1 MAWTLDH
8 WYDGAHHAPASG
20 RYLERL
26 SPVDGTLVCRIADG
40 SREDVDAVV
49 ASAARALAAWRRT
62 PASVRGR
69 LLIEVARR
77 IRESA
82 GSLVAEEVAETGKP
96 RATAA
101 ADVEVAA
108 QYFEFYGEVI
118 NAVGGETFDLG
129 EGFHSFTRNEP
140 YGVVGV
146 ITPWNVPINQA
157 ARAVAPAI
165 AAGNT
170 VVLKPSSL
178 TSTTSIRLAELCKAA
193 GLPDGV
199 YNVLLGGGSTTGPA
213 LVTHP
218 DIRKVAFTG
227 SVEVGREL
235 AHLAADRLIP
245 LTLELGGKSANVV
258 FSDADLEKAATWATT
273 AFTSNAGQV
282 CSSGTRLLVQREI
295 HDRFVAMVVERASAL
310 RPGET
315 IGPVISAGQYD
326 TVRHYLDVAEGEGAV
341 PVTGGSSA
349 IATAAAATAAAA
361 GGDAPGLFI
370 APTVYTGVDNSMRIA
385 REEVFGPVLAVIP
398 FDTEDEAIAI
408 ANDSPYG
415 LVAGVWTRDISRAL
429 RVAAEIEAGQVFV
442 NSWWSGGVQ
451 TPFGGT
457 KLSGYG
463 REKGVEALHH
473 YTQVKCVTVA
483 L

>member
-8 WYDGAHHAPASG
+8 WYDGAHRAPTSG
-20 RYLERL
+20 RYLERT
-26 SPVDGTLVCRIADG
+26 SPVDGTLVCRLADG
-40 SREDVDAVV
+40 GPDDVAAAV
-49 ASAARALAAWRRT
+49 ASAQRALRSWRRT
-62 PASVRGR
+62 SASVRGR

-77 IRESA
+77 IREA
-82 GSLVAEEVAETGKP
+82 ADSLVADEIAETGKP
-96 RATAA
+96 QATAA
-101 ADVEVAA
+101 MDVEVAA

-129 EGFHSFTRNEP
+129 ADVHSFTRNEP
-140 YGVVGV
+140 YGVIGV

-178 TSTTSIRLAELCKAA
+178 TSTNSIRLAELCQAA

-199 YNVLLGGGSTTGPA
+199 FNVVLGGGATAGPA
-213 LVTHP
+213 LVTHQ
-218 DIRKVAFTG
+218 DVRKVAFTG
-227 SVEVGREL
+227 SVAVGREL

-258 FSDADLEKAATWATT
+258 FADADLEKAAHWATV

-282 CSSGTRLLVQREI
+282 CSSGTRLLVQREV
-295 HDRFVAMVVERASAL
+295 HDAFVAMVADKARAHRL
-310 RPGET
+310 GET
-315 IGPVISAGQYD
+315 IGPVISEGQHR
-326 TVRHYLDVAEGEGAV
+326 TVIEYLAIAEGEGAI
-341 PVTGGSSA
+341 PVIGGS
-349 IATAAAATAAAA
+349 TAVAARP
-361 GGDAPGLFI
+361 DDLFVP
-370 APTVYTGVDNSMRIA
+370 PTIYTGVRNEMRIA
-385 REEVFGPVLAVIP
+385 QEEVFGPVLAVIP
-398 FDTEDEAIAI
+398 FDTEEEAVEI

-429 RVAAEIEAGQVFV
+429 RVAAEIEAGQVYV

-463 REKGVEALHH
+463 REKGVESLRH
-473 YTQVKCVTVA
+473 YAQVKCVTVA

>member
-20 RYLERL
+20 RYLERT
-26 SPVDGTLVCRIADG
+26 SPVDGSLVCRLADG
-40 SREDVDAVV
+40 GQADVDGAVG
-49 ASAARALAAWRRT
+49 SAVRALPGWRRS
-62 PASVRGR
+62 PAAVRGR

-77 IRESA
+77 IREHA
-82 GSLVAEEVAETGKP
+82 EALVAEEIAETGKP
-96 RATAA
+96 QATAA
-101 ADVEVAA
+101 MDVEVAA

-118 NAVGGETFDLG
+118 NAVGGETIDLG
-129 EGFHSFTRNEP
+129 AGFHSFTRNEP
-140 YGVVGV
+140 YGVIGV

-178 TSTTSIRLAELCKAA
+178 TSTTSIRLAELCQAA

-199 YNVLLGGGSTTGPA
+199 YNVVLGGGSTTGPA
-213 LVTHP
+213 LVKHP
-218 DIRKVAFTG
+218 SVRKVAFTG
-227 SVEVGREL
+227 SVAVGKEL

-258 FSDADLEKAATWATT
+258 FADADLEKAAHWATV

-282 CSSGTRLLVQREI
+282 CSSGTRLLVQREV
-295 HDRFVAMVVERASAL
+295 HDRFVAMVVEKARAIRL
-310 RPGET
+310 GESM
-315 IGPVISAGQYD
+315 GPVISEGQHK
-326 TVRHYLDVAEGEGAV
+326 TVLSYLEIAEGEGAV
-341 PVTGGSSA
+341 AATGGT
-349 IATAAAATAAAA
+349 TAVA
-361 GGDAPGLFI
+361 DRPDDLFVP
-370 APTVYTGVDNSMRIA
+370 PTVYTGVTNDMRIA
-385 REEVFGPVLAVIP
+385 QEEVFGPVLAVIP

-429 RVAAEIEAGQVFV
+429 RVSAEIEAGQVYV

-463 REKGVEALHH
+463 REKGVESLKH
-473 YTQVKCVTVA
+473 YAQVKCVTVA

>member
-1 MAWTLDH
+1 MTWTLDH
-8 WYDGAHHAPASG
+8 WIDGAHRAPASG
-20 RYLERL
+20 RYLERR
-26 SPVDGTLVCRIADG
+26 SPVDGSLVCRVADG
-40 SREDVDAVV
+40 TQEDVDAAV
-49 ASAARALAAWRRT
+49 AAAVRELPAWRRT
-62 PASVRGR
+62 PPAVRGR
-69 LLIEVARR
+69 LLIEMARR
-77 IRESA
+77 IRA
-82 GSLVAEEVAETGKP
+82 VADELTDEEIAETGKP
-96 RATAA
+96 RGTAST
-101 ADVEVAA
+101 DVEVAA

-118 NAVGGETFDLG
+118 NAMGGETIDLG
-129 EGFHSFTRNEP
+129 GDFHSFTRNEP

-178 TSTTSIRLAELCKAA
+178 TSTTSIRLAEIAKDA
-193 GLPDGV
+193 GIPDGV
-199 YNVLLGGGSTTGPA
+199 FNVLLGGGSTTGPA
-213 LVTHP
+213 IVTHP
-218 DIRKVAFTG
+218 DVRKVAFTG
-227 SVEVGREL
+227 SVAVGQEL

-258 FSDADLEKAATWATT
+258 FADADLEKAAHWATV

-295 HDRFVAMVVERASAL
+295 HDRFVAMVVEKARAVK
-310 RPGET
+310 PGET
-315 IGPVISAGQYD
+315 MGPVISEGQHR
-326 TVRHYLDVAEGEGAV
+326 TVIHYLEVAEGEGAV
-341 PVTGGSSA
+341 AATGGS
-349 IATAAAATAAAA
+349 TAVAEH
-361 GGDAPGLFI
+361 PGLFVP
-370 APTVYTGVDNSMRIA
+370 PTVYTGVDNAMRIA
-385 REEVFGPVLAVIP
+385 QEEVFGPVLAVIP
-398 FDTEDEAIAI
+398 FDTEEEAIAI

-429 RVAAEIEAGQVFV
+429 RVAAEVEAGQVFV

-463 REKGVEALHH
+463 REKGVEALKH
-473 YTQVKCVTVA
+473 YVQVKCVTVA

>member
-1 MAWTLDH
+1 MTWTLDH
-8 WYDGAHHAPASG
+8 WIDGAAHVPAAG
-20 RYLERL
+20 RYIDRS
-26 SPVDGTLVCRIADG
+26 SPVDGSPVCRVADG
-40 SREDVDAVV
+40 SQEDVDAAV
-49 ASAARALAAWRRT
+49 AAASRALPAWRRT
-62 PASVRGR
+62 PAAVRGR
-69 LLIEVARR
+69 ILIEVARR
-77 IRESA
+77 IREAA
-82 GSLVAEEVAETGKP
+82 GSLVEEEIAETGKP
-96 RATAA
+96 RTTAA

-118 NAVGGETFDLG
+118 NAVNGETIDLG
-129 EGFHSFTRNEP
+129 GGFHSFTRNEP
-140 YGVVGV
+140 VGVVGV
-146 ITPWNVPINQA
+146 ITPWNVPVNQA

-178 TSTTSIRLAELCKAA
+178 TSTTSIRLAELCREA

-199 YNVLLGGGSTTGPA
+199 YNVLLGAGSTTGPA
-213 LVTHP
+213 VVTHP
-218 DIRKVAFTG
+218 DVRKVAFTG

-245 LTLELGGKSANVV
+245 LTLELGGKSANIV
-258 FSDADLEKAATWATT
+258 FADADLDKAATWATT

-282 CSSGTRLLVQREI
+282 CSAGTRLLVQRDI
-295 HDRFVAMVVERASAL
+295 HDRFVAMVAERAAAL

-315 IGPVISAGQYD
+315 IGPVISSGQLR
-326 TVRHYLDVAEGEGAV
+326 TIRNYLDVAEGEGAV
-341 PVTGGSSA
+341 PVTGGS
-349 IATAAAATAAAA
+349 AAATAGA
-361 GGDAPGLFI
+361 DVPGLFI
-370 APTVYTGVDNSMRIA
+370 PPTVYTGVTNDMRIA
-385 REEVFGPVLAVIP
+385 QEEVFGPVLVVIP
-398 FDTEDEAIAI
+398 FDTEEEAIAM
-408 ANDSPYG
+408 ANDSAYG

-463 REKGVEALHH
+463 REKGVEALRH
-473 YTQVKCVTVA
+473 YTQTKCVTVA

>member
-1 MAWTLDH
+1 MTWTLDH
-8 WYDGAHHAPASG
+8 WYDGALQAPLSG
-20 RYLERL
+20 RYLERT
-26 SPVDGTLVCRIADG
+26 SPVDGTLVCRLADG
-40 SREDVDAVV
+40 GPDDVAAAV
-49 ASAARALAAWRRT
+49 ASAQRALRDWRRT

-77 IRESA
+77 IREA
-82 GSLVAEEVAETGKP
+82 AESLVAEEIAETGKP
-96 RATAA
+96 HATASM
-101 ADVEVAA
+101 DVEVAA

-129 EGFHSFTRNEP
+129 ADFHSFTRNEP
-140 YGVVGV
+140 YGVIGV

-157 ARAVAPAI
+157 ARAVAPAV

-178 TSTTSIRLAELCKAA
+178 TSTTSIRLAELCQAA

-199 YNVLLGGGSTTGPA
+199 YNVVLGGGATAGPA

-218 DIRKVAFTG
+218 DVRKVAFTG
-227 SVEVGREL
+227 SVAVGREL

-258 FSDADLEKAATWATT
+258 FADADLEKAAHWATV

-282 CSSGTRLLVQREI
+282 CSSGTRLLVQREV
-295 HDRFVAMVVERASAL
+295 HDAFVAMVAEKAGAHRL
-310 RPGET
+310 GET
-315 IGPVISAGQYD
+315 IGPVISEGQHR
-326 TVRHYLDVAEGEGAV
+326 TVIEYLDIAEAEGAV
-341 PVTGGSSA
+341 PVIGGS
-349 IATAAAATAAAA
+349 TAVA
-361 GGDAPGLFI
+361 GRPDDLFVP
-370 APTVYTGVDNSMRIA
+370 PTIYTGVRNEMRIA
-385 REEVFGPVLAVIP
+385 QEEVFGPVLAVIP
-398 FDTEDEAIAI
+398 FDTEEEAVEI

-429 RVAAEIEAGQVFV
+429 RVAAEIEAGQVYV

-463 REKGVEALHH
+463 REKGVESLKH
-473 YTQVKCVTVA
+473 YAQVKCVTVA

>member
-1 MAWTLDH
+1 MTWTLDH
-8 WYDGAHHAPASG
+8 WYAGAHHAPTSG
-20 RYLERL
+20 RYLERT
-26 SPVDGTLVCRIADG
+26 SPVDGSLVCRVADG
-40 SREDVDAVV
+40 DEHDIEAAV
-49 ASAARALAAWRRT
+49 AAAQGALDGWKKT
-62 PASVRGR
+62 PAAVRGR
-69 LLIEVARR
+69 LLIEIARR
-77 IRESA
+77 IRA
-82 GSLVAEEVAETGKP
+82 AAEGLTDEEIAETGKP
-96 RATAA
+96 RGTAA
-101 ADVEVAA
+101 TDVEVAA

-129 EGFHSFTRNEP
+129 ADFHSFTRNEP
-140 YGVVGV
+140 YGVIGV

-178 TSTTSIRLAELCKAA
+178 TSTTSVRLAELCKAA

-199 YNVLLGGGSTTGPA
+199 YNVILGGGATTGPA
-213 LVTHP
+213 LVKHP
-218 DIRKVAFTG
+218 LVRKVAFTG
-227 SVEVGREL
+227 SVAVGQEL

-258 FSDADLEKAATWATT
+258 FADADLEKAAHWATV

-282 CSSGTRLLVQREI
+282 CSSGTRLLVQREV
-295 HDRFVAMVVERASAL
+295 HDRFVDMVAEKARAHRL
-310 RPGET
+310 GET
-315 IGPVISAGQYD
+315 IGPVISAGQHQ
-326 TVRHYLDVAEGEGAV
+326 TVLHYLEIAEGEGAV
-341 PVTGGSSA
+341 PVTGGT
-349 IATAAAATAAAA
+349 TAVAER
-361 GGDAPGLFI
+361 GDDLFVP
-370 APTVYTGVDNSMRIA
+370 PTIYTGVRNDMRIA

-398 FDTEDEAIAI
+398 FDTEAEAIQI

-429 RVAAEIEAGQVFV
+429 RVSAEIEAGQVFV

-457 KLSGYG
+457 KMSGYG
-463 REKGVEALHH
+463 REKGVESLKH

>member
-1 MAWTLDH
+1 MTWTLDH
-8 WYDGAHHAPASG
+8 WIDGTAHAPANG
-20 RYLERL
+20 RYLDRT
-26 SPVDGTLVCRIADG
+26 SPVDGTLVCRVADG
-40 SREDVDAVV
+40 NADDVDAAVV
-49 ASAARALAAWRRT
+49 SAARALPSWRRT
-62 PASVRGR
+62 PAAVRGR

-77 IRESA
+77 IREA
-82 GSLVAEEVAETGKP
+82 AVSLVAEEIAETGKP
-96 RATAA
+96 RSTTA

-118 NAVGGETFDLG
+118 NAVNGETIDLG
-129 EGFHSFTRNEP
+129 SDYHSFTRNEP
-140 YGVVGV
+140 VGVVGV

-178 TSTTSIRLAELCKAA
+178 TSTTSIRLAELCQAS

-199 YNVLLGGGSTTGPA
+199 YNVLLGGGATTGPA
-213 LVTHP
+213 IVTHP
-218 DIRKVAFTG
+218 VVRKVAFTG

-245 LTLELGGKSANVV
+245 LTLELGGKSANIV
-258 FSDADLEKAATWATT
+258 FADADLDKAATWATT

-282 CSSGTRLLVQREI
+282 CSAGTRLLVQRDI
-295 HDRFVAMVVERASAL
+295 HDRFVSMVAERASVL
-310 RPGET
+310 RPGDT
-315 IGPVISAGQYD
+315 IGPVISAGQY
-326 TVRHYLDVAEGEGAV
+326 TTIRGYLEIAESEGAV
-341 PVTGGSSA
+341 PVIGGT
-349 IATAAAATAAAA
+349 TAV
-361 GGDAPGLFI
+361 GDAGPGLFVS
-370 APTVYTGVDNSMRIA
+370 PTVYTGVHNGMRIA

-398 FDTEDEAIAI
+398 FDTEEEAIAI

-463 REKGVEALHH
+463 REKGIEALHH
-473 YTQVKCVTVA
+473 YTQTKCVTVA

>member
-1 MAWTLDH
+1 M
-8 WYDGAHHAPASG
+8 
-20 RYLERL
+20 
-26 SPVDGTLVCRIADG
+26 
-40 SREDVDAVV
+40 
-49 ASAARALAAWRRT
+49 
-62 PASVRGR
+62 
-69 LLIEVARR
+69 
-77 IRESA
+77 
-82 GSLVAEEVAETGKP
+82 
-96 RATAA
+96 
-101 ADVEVAA
+101 DVEVAA

-118 NAVGGETFDLG
+118 NAVGGETIDLG
-129 EGFHSFTRNEP
+129 ADFHSFTRNEP
-140 YGVVGV
+140 YGVIGI

-178 TSTTSIRLAELCKAA
+178 TSTTSIRLAELCQAA

-199 YNVLLGGGSTTGPA
+199 YNVVLGGGATAGPA

-218 DIRKVAFTG
+218 DVRKVAFTG
-227 SVEVGREL
+227 SVAVGKEL

-258 FSDADLEKAATWATT
+258 FADADLEKAAHWATV

-282 CSSGTRLLVQREI
+282 CSSGTRLLVQRDV
-295 HDRFVAMVVERASAL
+295 HDAFVAMVAEKARAHRL
-310 RPGET
+310 GET
-315 IGPVISAGQYD
+315 IGPVISQGQHR
-326 TVRHYLDVAEGEGAV
+326 TVIEYLEIAENEGAV
-341 PVTGGSSA
+341 PVIGGS
-349 IATAAAATAAAA
+349 TAVAQHP
-361 GGDAPGLFI
+361 DDLFVP
-370 APTVYTGVDNSMRIA
+370 PTIYTGVRNEMRIA
-385 REEVFGPVLAVIP
+385 QEEVFGPVLAVIP
-398 FDTEDEAIAI
+398 FDTEEEAVEI

-429 RVAAEIEAGQVFV
+429 RVAGEIEAGQVYV

-463 REKGVEALHH
+463 REKGVESLRH
-473 YTQVKCVTVA
+473 YAQTKCVTVA

>member
-1 MAWTLDH
+1 
-8 WYDGAHHAPASG
+8 
-20 RYLERL
+20 
-26 SPVDGTLVCRIADG
+26 
-40 SREDVDAVV
+40 
-49 ASAARALAAWRRT
+49 
-62 PASVRGR
+62 VRGR

-77 IRESA
+77 IREVA
-82 GSLVAEEVAETGKP
+82 VSLVAEEIAETGKP
-96 RATAA
+96 RSTAA

-118 NAVGGETFDLG
+118 NAINGETIDLG
-129 EGFHSFTRNEP
+129 GDYHSFTRNEP
-140 YGVVGV
+140 LGVVGV

-178 TSTTSIRLAELCKAA
+178 TSTTSIRLAELCTAA

-213 LVTHP
+213 IVTHP
-218 DIRKVAFTG
+218 DVRKVAFTG

-245 LTLELGGKSANVV
+245 LTLELGGKSANIV
-258 FSDADLEKAATWATT
+258 FADADLDKAATWATT

-282 CSSGTRLLVQREI
+282 CSAGTRLLVQRDI
-295 HDRFVAMVVERASAL
+295 HDRFVAMVAERASAL

-315 IGPVISAGQYD
+315 IGPAISSGQF
-326 TVRHYLDVAEGEGAV
+326 TTIRRYLEIAEGEGAV
-341 PVTGGSSA
+341 PVIGGT
-349 IATAAAATAAAA
+349 TAVADD
-361 GGDAPGLFI
+361 GPGLFVS
-370 APTVYTGVDNSMRIA
+370 PTVYTGVHNGMRIA

-398 FDTEDEAIAI
+398 FDTEEEAITI

-457 KLSGYG
+457 KMSGYG

-473 YTQVKCVTVA
+473 YTQTKCVTVA

>member
-8 WYDGAHHAPASG
+8 WYDGGPPSPGGG
-20 RYLERL
+20 RYLERT
-26 SPVDGTLVCRIADG
+26 SPVDGSLVCRLADG
-40 SREDVDAVV
+40 TREDVDAAV
-49 ASAARALAAWRRT
+49 ASAVRALPAWRRT
-62 PASVRGR
+62 APAVRGR
-69 LLIEVARR
+69 LLIEIARR
-77 IRESA
+77 IREA
-82 GSLVAEEVAETGKP
+82 AEALVAEEIAETGKP
-96 RATAA
+96 LATATL
-101 ADVEVAA
+101 DVEVAA

-118 NAVGGETFDLG
+118 NAIGGDTIDLG
-129 EGFHSFTRNEP
+129 AGFHSFTRNEP
-140 YGVVGV
+140 FGVVGV

-178 TSTTSIRLAELCKAA
+178 TSTTSIRLAEIGKAA

-199 YNVLLGGGSTTGPA
+199 YNVLLGGGATTGPA
-213 LVTHP
+213 IVTHP
-218 DIRKVAFTG
+218 DVRKVAFTG
-227 SVEVGREL
+227 SVDVGREL
-235 AHLAADRLIP
+235 AHLAADRLMP

-258 FSDADLEKAATWATT
+258 FADADLDKAATWATT

-295 HDRFVAMVVERASAL
+295 HDRFVAMVAERTRAV

-315 IGPVISAGQYD
+315 MGPVISAGQYR
-326 TVRHYLDVAEGEGAV
+326 TVRHYLEVAEGEGAV
-341 PVTGGSSA
+341 PVTGG
-349 IATAAAATAAAA
+349 TAVAEAEAQ
-361 GGDAPGLFI
+361 GLFVP
-370 APTVYTGVDNSMRIA
+370 PTIYTGVTNDMRIA
-385 REEVFGPVLAVIP
+385 QEEVFGPVLAVIP
-398 FDTEDEAIAI
+398 FDTEEEAIDI
-408 ANDSPYG
+408 ANDSAYG
-415 LVAGVWTRDISRAL
+415 LVAGVWTSDISRAL

-463 REKGVEALHH
+463 REKGVEALAH

>member
-20 RYLERL
+20 RYLERT
-26 SPVDGTLVCRIADG
+26 SPVDGSLVCRVADG
-40 SREDVDAVV
+40 DPADVDAAV
-49 ASAARALAAWRRT
+49 ASAVSALPAWRRT
-62 PASVRGR
+62 PPAVRGR
-69 LLIEVARR
+69 LLIEIARR
-77 IRESA
+77 IRA
-82 GSLVAEEVAETGKP
+82 VADDLVAEEIAETGKP
-96 RATAA
+96 RGTAA

-108 QYFEFYGEVI
+108 QYFEYYGEVI
-118 NAVGGETFDLG
+118 NAVGGETIDLG
-129 EGFHSFTRNEP
+129 GDFHSFTRNEP

-178 TSTTSIRLAELCKAA
+178 TSTTSIRLAEIGRDA

-213 LVTHP
+213 IVTHP
-218 DIRKVAFTG
+218 DVRKVAFTG
-227 SVEVGREL
+227 SVAVGKEL

-258 FSDADLEKAATWATT
+258 FADADLEKAAHWATV

-282 CSSGTRLLVQREI
+282 CSSGTRLLVQREV
-295 HDRFVAMVVERASAL
+295 HDRFVAMVTERAGAV

-315 IGPVISAGQYD
+315 MGPVISAGQYQ
-326 TVRHYLDVAEGEGAV
+326 TVRHYLEVAEGEGAV
-341 PVTGGSSA
+341 PVTGGT
-349 IATAAAATAAAA
+349 TAVADD
-361 GGDAPGLFI
+361 GGLFI
-370 APTVYTGVDNSMRIA
+370 PPTVYTGVHNAMRIA
-385 REEVFGPVLAVIP
+385 QEEVFGPVLAVIP
-398 FDTEDEAIAI
+398 FDTEEEAIAI

-463 REKGVEALHH
+463 REKGVESLKH

>member
-20 RYLERL
+20 RYLERT
-26 SPVDGTLVCRIADG
+26 SPVDGTLVCRRADG
-40 SREDVDAVV
+40 GPDDVDAAI
-49 ASAARALAAWRRT
+49 ASAVRALPAWRRSS
-62 PASVRGR
+62 AAVRGR
-69 LLIEVARR
+69 ILIEVARK
-77 IRESA
+77 IRA
-82 GSLVAEEVAETGKP
+82 AADTLVDEEIAETGKP
-96 RATAA
+96 RPTAVM
-101 ADVEVAA
+101 DVEVAA
-108 QYFEFYGEVI
+108 QYFEFYGQVI
-118 NAVGGETFDLG
+118 NAVGGETIDLG
-129 EGFHSFTRNEP
+129 ADFHSFTRNEP
-140 YGVVGV
+140 YGVIGV

-178 TSTTSIRLAELCKAA
+178 TSTTSIRLAELCQAA

-199 YNVLLGGGSTTGPA
+199 YNVVLGGGSTAGPA
-213 LVTHP
+213 ILKNP
-218 DIRKVAFTG
+218 DVRKVAFTG
-227 SVEVGREL
+227 SVAVGREL

-258 FSDADLEKAATWATT
+258 FADADLEKAAHWATV

-282 CSSGTRLLVQREI
+282 CSSGTRLLVQREV
-295 HDRFVAMVVERASAL
+295 HDRCVAMGADKTAAHRL
-310 RPGET
+310 GET
-315 IGPVISAGQYD
+315 MGPVISEGQHR
-326 TVRHYLDVAEGEGAV
+326 TVLEYLEIAEGEGAV
-341 PVTGGSSA
+341 PIVGGT
-349 IATAAAATAAAA
+349 TAVA
-361 GGDAPGLFI
+361 GHRDDLYVP
-370 APTVYTGVDNSMRIA
+370 PTVYTGVTNDMRIA
-385 REEVFGPVLAVIP
+385 QEEVFGPVLAVIP
-398 FDTEDEAIAI
+398 FDTEEEAIAI

-429 RVAAEIEAGQVFV
+429 RVAAEIEAGQVYV

-463 REKGVEALHH
+463 REKGVESLKH
-473 YTQVKCVTVA
+473 YAQVKCVTIA